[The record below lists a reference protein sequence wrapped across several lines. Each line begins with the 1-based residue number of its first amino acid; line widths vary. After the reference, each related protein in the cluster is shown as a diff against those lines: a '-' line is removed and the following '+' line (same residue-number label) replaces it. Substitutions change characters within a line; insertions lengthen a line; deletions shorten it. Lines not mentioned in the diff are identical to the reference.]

1 MIKLCEV
8 TEETQHMAVTF
19 INITL
24 KQLPY
29 TIVTLLQWLA
39 SN

>member
-8 TEETQHMAVTF
+8 TGETQHMTVMF

-24 KQLPY
+24 KHFLY
-29 TIVTLLQWLA
+29 TTVTLLQ
-39 SN
+39 